1 MTAKR
6 KDVVPQR
13 FKKDGTLAK
22 KRGPKPKAKS
32 ILPGIDDL
40 IRGVQSGLSIEDYP
54 GIDDETIKKVK
65 AEVRRRWKTIDRE
78 ALIAIAQAELAKAIE
93 DREHGSTVKLI
104 KLLDEMRTAVSKPSP
119 LKFDL
124 TSIDGC
130 AKARRD
136 VADAVAGRTINVG
149 EAQTLSILIAGA
161 EGNLRSDPGT
171 ATQTK
176 PVESEDD
183 ARARIEAAMLRVVN

>member
-1 MTAKR
+1 MKR
-6 KDVVPQR
+6 KEVTTPKL
-13 FKKDGTLAK
+13 KKDGTLAK
-22 KRGPKPKAKS
+22 KRGPKPKPKS
-32 ILPGIDDL
+32 ILPGIDEL

-65 AEVRRRWKTIDRE
+65 AEVRKRWKSIDRE

-104 KLLDEMRTAVSKPSP
+104 KLLDEMRTAVSKPAP

-136 VADAVAGRTINVG
+136 VADAIAARTINVG

-161 EGNLRSDPGT
+161 EGNLRTDPGT
-171 ATQTK
+171 AKDTR
-176 PVESEDD
+176 PVESEND